1 MIIVQIGIY
10 PVSGQ
15 MISGGVE
22 ASVYGLA
29 RELSAGHQVFVMDY
43 PRIGVD
49 DSVEQ
54 EESLTV
60 FRFRNRGTHN
70 CDAVG
75 RIREM
80 VERIEALNPS
90 VCHLHGTGFFGAR
103 FFDALR
109 ARGIPTVLTV
119 HGLEEAERKK
129 TLSVHFS
136 PKALYQYLT
145 QVPAERR
152 LLRAAPEVI
161 VDTEYVARSIR
172 KYRNGTHPAIHVI
185 PQGIDRRFFQLS
197 CPETSATVLSVGAF
211 INRKGHLLLVQAFEK
226 VCRKSADARLVI
238 CGSKANGPCYR
249 ELADYIAR
257 SPFRD
262 RISLRVDLSREEL
275 FPLFSQA
282 RVFALHSQEESQGIV
297 LAEAMAAGLP
307 VAATRVGGIPDV
319 VTDGIT
325 GLLSAYGDIDSFAE
339 SIQTLLT
346 SDSRRALMSQA
357 CREEA
362 QRYSWSRI
370 AEAVEAVYGSFLSA
384 QQK

>member
-1 MIIVQIGIY
+1 M
-10 PVSGQ
+10 
-15 MISGGVE
+15 
-22 ASVYGLA
+22 
-29 RELSAGHQVFVMDY
+29 
-43 PRIGVD
+43 
-49 DSVEQ
+49 
-54 EESLTV
+54 
-60 FRFRNRGTHN
+60 
-70 CDAVG
+70 
-75 RIREM
+75 
-80 VERIEALNPS
+80 
-90 VCHLHGTGFFGAR
+90 
-103 FFDALR
+103 
-109 ARGIPTVLTV
+109 
-119 HGLEEAERKK
+119 
-129 TLSVHFS
+129 
-136 PKALYQYLT
+136 
-145 QVPAERR
+145 
-152 LLRAAPEVI
+152 
-161 VDTEYVARSIR
+161 
-172 KYRNGTHPAIHVI
+172 
-185 PQGIDRRFFQLS
+185 
-197 CPETSATVLSVGAF
+197 
-211 INRKGHLLLVQAFEK
+211 
-226 VCRKSADARLVI
+226 I

-262 RISLRVDLSREEL
+262 RISLRVELSREEL